1 MAAKLNSKSEVSF
14 EASLKE
20 LGDILAQLENPQIPL
35 SDLVEKYG
43 RAKKCLDFCRKK
55 LDDAE
60 LSIKK
65 LSGDS
70 AEDFVLERD

>member
-43 RAKKCLDFCRKK
+43 RAKECLDFCRKK

-70 AEDFVLERD
+70 AEDFVLKRD